1 MPGEDAEGQARRA
14 PWARLWVSHFLRPEG
29 DHSKAAPAWPHSPL
43 PPWLLSA
50 LPGMGP
56 CRGPGFKGERS
67 FLEQRRAEAE
77 AAGGEPLG
85 GAGVGMVLWGRGG
98 PSRWQRGVGGGVE
111 LGSTRVG
118 TFHLHVAVSN
128 SVKPKGTF
136 IGMWLRARL
145 DPEAEFRQN
154 SVSFHLST
162 LLPSA
167 GCTLGQAPLA
177 WWLPIPLYVHLSS
190 PIFFQLFHPKS

>member
-14 PWARLWVSHFLRPEG
+14 PWARLWVPHFLGPEG

-111 LGSTRVG
+111 LGSTRVR

-128 SVKPKGTF
+128 SVKTKRDFYWHVASGTA
-136 IGMWLRARL
+136 GSRGRVS
-145 DPEAEFRQN
+145 PEFGITP
-154 SVSFHLST
+154 SLHSP
-162 LLPSA
+162 PSA

-177 WWLPIPLYVHLSS
+177 WWPPIPLYVHLSS

>member
-14 PWARLWVSHFLRPEG
+14 PWARLWVPHFLGPEG

-85 GAGVGMVLWGRGG
+85 GGLGWCSGDVVDPADGSVALGEAWSWG
-98 PSRWQRGVGGGVE
+98 P
-111 LGSTRVG
+111 LGSG
-118 TFHLHVAVSN
+118 L
-128 SVKPKGTF
+128 F
-136 IGMWLRARL
+136 I
-145 DPEAEFRQN
+145 
-154 SVSFHLST
+154 
-162 LLPSA
+162 
-167 GCTLGQAPLA
+167 CTWQ
-177 WWLPIPLYVHLSS
+177 
-190 PIFFQLFHPKS
+190 